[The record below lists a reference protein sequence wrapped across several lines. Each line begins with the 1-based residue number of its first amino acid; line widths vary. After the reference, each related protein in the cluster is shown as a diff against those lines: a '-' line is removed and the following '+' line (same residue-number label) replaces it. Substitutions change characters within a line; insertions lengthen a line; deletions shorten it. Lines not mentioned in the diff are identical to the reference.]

1 MKVKRVFILWHHYR
15 DDPDDDDA
23 KLLGVYS
30 SKELAE
36 DRRDRKYRQLPGFSR
51 DEGEFT
57 IDPYEI
63 DEDHWND
70 GFFRTDEE

>member
-1 MKVKRVFILWHHYR
+1 MKRVFILWHHY
-15 DDPDDDDA
+15 PDSPGDNNA

-30 SKELAE
+30 SKEIAE
-36 DRRDRKYRQLPGFSR
+36 GRRDGKYKQLPGFSR
-51 DEGEFT
+51 RGGEFT

-63 DEDHWND
+63 DEDHWSE